1 MKFRIPAA
9 FLPLLLL
16 LLLLLPFERA
26 LGQEP
31 DYESLTSQSSSLK
44 VFSQLSPVIINRIH
58 SWELVLTRSDG
69 SPLTDAEI
77 TVIGGM
83 PDHDHGLPTL
93 PVVTRESR
101 PGHYL
106 LEGVRF
112 HMPGRWQL
120 SFTIRGPEGSE
131 TAELDFEL

>member
-1 MKFRIPAA
+1 M
-9 FLPLLLL
+9 PLLLL
-16 LLLLLPFERA
+16 LLLLLPFEQA

-93 PVVTRESR
+93 PVVTSESR

-120 SFTIRGPEGSE
+120 SFTIQGPDGSE